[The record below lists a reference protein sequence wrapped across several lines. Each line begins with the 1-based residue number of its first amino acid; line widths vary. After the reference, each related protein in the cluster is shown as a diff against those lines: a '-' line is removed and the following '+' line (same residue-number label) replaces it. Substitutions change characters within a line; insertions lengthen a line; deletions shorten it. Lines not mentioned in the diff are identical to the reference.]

1 MHPRACKALQTIS
14 RPCPCRKAHRPKCPS
29 VHSERFTCWAVA
41 AGVEGAVIIGKL
53 LERTEADGAG
63 ATLGYNAATGDY
75 EDMVKAG
82 IIDPLKASAARC
94 HNTALADDLLWA
106 VLSVLCMA

>member
-1 MHPRACKALQTIS
+1 M
-14 RPCPCRKAHRPKCPS
+14 
-29 VHSERFTCWAVA
+29 
-41 AGVEGAVIIGKL
+41 IIGKL

-82 IIDPLKASAARC
+82 IIDPLKVRPGAMPAPGI
-94 HNTALADDLLWA
+94 WG
-106 VLSVLCMA
+106 LSGIITT